1 MIISRLSNAA
11 LVAILLISAPSAF
24 TQVLEEV
31 VVTAQIRE
39 QSLQDVPISVS
50 AIAGEDIDDRSID
63 SLQTLSAS
71 VPNFM
76 VVETQIDTSISI
88 RGVRSVSY
96 THLTLPTSYAV

>member
-1 MIISRLSNAA
+1 MNSSRLLSAVLAA
-11 LVAILLISAPSAF
+11 TLLISAPSAF

-50 AIAGEDIDDRSID
+50 AIAGRDIDNRSID

-88 RGVRSVSY
+88 RGVRSGC
-96 THLTLPTSYAV
+96 